1 MVIELDSVSNEYVKE
16 SGYAKLMFRTL
27 IKYPLR
33 NINDYYIK
41 QLLALALYI
50 SVLVFELY
58 AFIHAWSIYAGIY
71 SGLFIDVVVKRVIK
85 CIGIR
90 KGIQDRKKLL
100 ANSKNIYELEP
111 ESITYVYK
119 TDTKTSTIKVNWDS
133 FHCLRITKAGIYLI
147 PYSKEGTIMSMP
159 VEKLDTLRSFINE
172 NNIKLDEYCD

>member
-27 IKYPLR
+27 IKYPLK
-33 NINDYYIK
+33 NIKDHYIK
-41 QLLALALYI
+41 LFLALLFYI
-50 SVLVFELY
+50 AMLAIELY
-58 AFIHAWSIYAGIY
+58 AFILTRSLFTGIF
-71 SGLFIDVVVKRVIK
+71 SGLFIDVVLIRVIK

-90 KGIQDRKKLL
+90 KGIQDRKKFL

-159 VEKLDTLRSFINE
+159 VEKLDVLRAFMKDNDIT
-172 NNIKLDEYCD
+172 LDEYCD